1 MSTPDALAELLEAAG
16 FALTPHRDG
25 RSWVAT
31 HADSGQQVEGDSP
44 AEAAHAALALL
55 RQQRSD
61 AERQPA
67 TLEEALA
74 EIARLRARLRRG
86 ELALSK
92 LLDALDLADGHARH
106 DPRRDAPGYVRLPAE
121 VWRSVAGS
129 RKAARDAWS
138 DEGRA
143 TD

>member
-1 MSTPDALAELLEAAG
+1 MSDRTAMAELLEAAG
-16 FALTPHRDG
+16 FDLEPRGDA
-25 RSWVAT
+25 WVAVHRIT
-31 HADSGQQVEGDSP
+31 GLAFGGATP
-44 AEAAHAALALL
+44 AEAARAALALL

-61 AERQPA
+61 AERAPA
-67 TLEEALA
+67 TLDEALA
-74 EIARLRARLRRG
+74 ELARLRARLHRG

-106 DPRRDAPGYVRLPAE
+106 DPRRDAPGYVRMPAA

-138 DEGRA
+138 DEGPGIE
-143 TD
+143 